1 MGKCGKSKRVLIL
14 GATGA
19 LGHVMFTRLSGCEGL
34 EVFGTVR
41 DQEQAGR
48 WFSQD
53 LLNKCL
59 GNVDAFNFN
68 SLIYALDTVKPEVV
82 VNCIG
87 IVKQSY
93 LAADPVISISI
104 NSLLPQ
110 RLAVACRL
118 AGIRL
123 IQMSTDC
130 VFDGIRGNY
139 REEDPANALDIYGRT
154 KALGE
159 VTSAGCLTIRTS
171 IICHELRG
179 KLGLLEWFLAQ
190 KDQVRGF
197 TRAIFSG
204 FPMITFTKIIEK
216 YLLDDPGL
224 TGLYHISS
232 VPIAKYDLL
241 KLVAKQYNK
250 KIDITPD
257 GSFTVDRSL
266 DSSSFR
272 KITGY
277 TPPSWPEM
285 VAEMHQ
291 HYLSSSYYKNN
302 QVMEKENDTD
312 R

>member
-1 MGKCGKSKRVLIL
+1 MGKGGKPKRVLIL

-19 LGHVMFTRLSGCEGL
+19 LGHVMFTWLSGRADL

-48 WFSQD
+48 WFPPD

-68 SLIYALDTVKPEVV
+68 SLIHALVTVKPEVV
-82 VNCIG
+82 LNCIG
-87 IVKQSY
+87 IVKQSH
-93 LAADPVISISI
+93 LAADPVMSISI
-104 NSLLPQ
+104 NSLFPH

-130 VFDGIRGNY
+130 VFDGVRGNY
-139 REEDPANALDIYGRT
+139 REEDPTNALDIYGRT
-154 KALGE
+154 KAMGE
-159 VTSAGCLTIRTS
+159 VTSAGCLTVRTS

-190 KDQVRGF
+190 KDQTRGF
-197 TRAIFSG
+197 TQAVFSG
-204 FPMITFTKIIEK
+204 FPMITFTKIIES
-216 YLLDDPGL
+216 YLLDDSGL

-232 VPIAKYDLL
+232 APIAKYDLL
-241 KLVAKQYNK
+241 KLVAKQYGK
-250 KIDITPD
+250 DIKIIADD
-257 GSFTVDRSL
+257 SLKVDRSL
-266 DSSSFR
+266 DSSAFR

-291 HYLSSSYYKNN
+291 HYLSSTCYK
-302 QVMEKENDTD
+302 K
-312 R
+312 

>member
-1 MGKCGKSKRVLIL
+1 MGEGGKAKRVLIL

-19 LGHVMFTRLSGCEGL
+19 LGHVMFTWLSGRDGL

-48 WFSQD
+48 WFSPN
-53 LLNKCL
+53 LINNCL

-68 SLIYALDTVKPEVV
+68 SLINALATVRPEVV

-87 IVKQSY
+87 IVKQSP
-93 LAADPVISISI
+93 LAADPVMSISI
-104 NSLLPQ
+104 NSLLPH

-130 VFDGIRGNY
+130 VFDGARGNY
-139 REEDPANALDIYGRT
+139 REEDPANALDIYGKS

-159 VTSAGCLTIRTS
+159 VTSAGCLTVRTS

-179 KLGLLEWFLAQ
+179 KVGLLEWFLAQ
-190 KDQVRGF
+190 ENQVRGF

-204 FPMITFTKIIEK
+204 FPMITFTKIIEQ
-216 YLLDDPGL
+216 YLLDGPGL
-224 TGLYHISS
+224 SGLYHISAE
-232 VPIAKYDLL
+232 PIAKYDLL
-241 KLVAKQYNK
+241 KLVAEQYGKQ
-250 KIDITPD
+250 IDIIPD
-257 GSFTVDRSL
+257 DNLKVDRSL
-266 DSSSFR
+266 DSSAFR
-272 KITGY
+272 KISGY
-277 TPPSWPEM
+277 TPPSWPEL
-285 VAEMHQ
+285 VAEMRQ
-291 HYLSSSYYKNN
+291 HYLASAFYK
-302 QVMEKENDTD
+302 

>member
-1 MGKCGKSKRVLIL
+1 MGKGGKPKRVLIL

-19 LGHVMFTRLSGCEGL
+19 LGHVMLTWLSGREGL

-48 WFSQD
+48 WFSPD

-68 SLIYALDTVKPEVV
+68 SLIHALATVKPEVV

-87 IVKQSY
+87 IVKQSH
-93 LAADPVISISI
+93 LSADPVMSISI
-104 NSLLPQ
+104 NSLFPH

-118 AGIRL
+118 GGIRL

-130 VFDGIRGNY
+130 VFDGVRGNY
-139 REEDPANALDIYGRT
+139 REEDPANAVDIYGRT

-159 VTSAGCLTIRTS
+159 VTSGGCLTVRTS

-190 KDQVRGF
+190 KNQVRGF

-204 FPMITFTKIIEK
+204 FPMITFAKILEE
-216 YLLDDPGL
+216 YLLGDLGL
-224 TGLYHISS
+224 TGLYHISAE
-232 VPIAKYDLL
+232 PIAKYDLL
-241 KLVAKQYNK
+241 KLVAKQYGK
-250 KIDITPD
+250 QIDIIPD
-257 GSFTVDRSL
+257 DNLQVDRSL
-266 DSSSFR
+266 DSSAFR

-277 TPPSWPEM
+277 TPPSWPEL

-291 HYLSSSYYKNN
+291 HYLSSTFYK
-302 QVMEKENDTD
+302 

>member
-1 MGKCGKSKRVLIL
+1 MGEGGKVKRVLIL

-19 LGHVMFTRLSGCEGL
+19 LGHVMFTWLSGRDGL
-34 EVFGTVR
+34 ESFGTVR
-41 DQEQAGR
+41 DREQAGR
-48 WFSQD
+48 WFPPN

-59 GNVDAFNFN
+59 GNVDAFNFS
-68 SLIYALDTVKPEVV
+68 SLINALATVKPEVV

-87 IVKQSY
+87 IVKQSH
-93 LAADPVISISI
+93 LAADPLMSISI
-104 NSLLPQ
+104 NSLLPH

-130 VFDGIRGNY
+130 VFDGALGNY
-139 REEDPANALDIYGRT
+139 REELPVNAQDIYGRT

-159 VTSAGCLTIRTS
+159 VTSAGCLTVRTS

-190 KDQVRGF
+190 ENQVRGF

-204 FPMITFTKIIEK
+204 FPMISFTKIIEE
-216 YLLDDPGL
+216 YLLDGPGL

-232 VPIAKYDLL
+232 EPIAKYDLL
-241 KLVAKQYNK
+241 KLVAEQYGKQ
-250 KIDITPD
+250 IDIIPD
-257 GSFTVDRSL
+257 DNLKMNRSL
-266 DSSSFR
+266 DSSAFR

-277 TPPSWPEM
+277 TPPSWPEL
-285 VAEMHQ
+285 VAEMHR
-291 HYLSSSYYKNN
+291 HYLSSTFYK
-302 QVMEKENDTD
+302 K
-312 R
+312 

>member
-1 MGKCGKSKRVLIL
+1 VGQGGKPKRVLIL

-19 LGHVMFTRLSGCEGL
+19 LGHVMFTWLSGRQGL
-34 EVFGTVR
+34 EVFGAVR
-41 DQEQAGR
+41 DKEQASR
-48 WFSQD
+48 WFSPN
-53 LLNKCL
+53 LLQNCL

-68 SLIYALDTVKPEVV
+68 SLINALATVKPEVV

-87 IVKQSY
+87 IVKQSH
-93 LAADPVISISI
+93 LAADPVMSISI
-104 NSLLPQ
+104 NALLPH
-110 RLAVACRL
+110 RLAIACRL

-123 IQMSTDC
+123 IHMSTDC
-130 VFDGIRGNY
+130 VFDGVRGNY

-159 VTSAGCLTIRTS
+159 VTSPGCLTVRTS

-204 FPMITFTKIIEK
+204 FPMITFTKIIAAH
-216 YLLDDPGL
+216 LLGDPGL
-224 TGLYHISS
+224 FGLYHISS

-241 KLVAKQYNK
+241 KLMAKQYGK
-250 KIDITPD
+250 KIEIIADD
-257 GSFTVDRSL
+257 SLKVDRSL
-266 DSSSFR
+266 DSSAFR
-272 KITGY
+272 KVTEY
-277 TPPSWPEM
+277 APPSWPEM

-291 HYLSSSYYKNN
+291 HYLSSSFYK
-302 QVMEKENDTD
+302 K
-312 R
+312 

>member
-1 MGKCGKSKRVLIL
+1 MKKAALKKGGKPKRILIL

-19 LGHVMFTRLSGCEGL
+19 LGHVMFTRLSGRTGL
-34 EVFGTVR
+34 EVFGTIR

-48 WFSQD
+48 WFPPD
-53 LLNKCL
+53 LLNKCF
-59 GNVDAFNFN
+59 GNVDAFNFT
-68 SLIYALDTVKPEVV
+68 SLMHALATIKPEVV

-87 IVKQSY
+87 IVKQSH
-93 LAADPVISISI
+93 LAADPVMSITL

-118 AGIRL
+118 AGIRF

-130 VFDGIRGNY
+130 VFDGARGNY
-139 REEDPANALDIYGRT
+139 REEDPPNALDIYGRT

-159 VTSAGCLTIRTS
+159 VTSEGCLTLRTS

-190 KDQVRGF
+190 QNQVRGF
-197 TRAIFSG
+197 TQAIFSG
-204 FPMITFTKIIEK
+204 FPMITFTKIIEA

-241 KLVAKQYNK
+241 KIVAKQYGK
-250 KIDITPD
+250 DIEIIPD
-257 GSFTVDRSL
+257 DSLQVDRSL

-277 TPPSWPEM
+277 APPSWSEM
-285 VAEMHQ
+285 VADMHQ
-291 HYLSSSYYKNN
+291 HYLASTCYK
-302 QVMEKENDTD
+302 K
-312 R
+312 

>member
-1 MGKCGKSKRVLIL
+1 MGKGGKPKRILVL
-14 GATGA
+14 GASGA
-19 LGHVMFTRLSGCEGL
+19 LGHVMFTWLSGRDGL

-41 DQEQAGR
+41 DQEQAGH
-48 WFSQD
+48 WFSQN

-68 SLIYALDTVKPEVV
+68 SLINALALVKPEIV

-87 IVKQSY
+87 IVKQSH
-93 LAADPVISISI
+93 LAADPVMSISI
-104 NSLLPQ
+104 NSLLPH

-130 VFDGIRGNY
+130 VFDGVRGNY

-159 VTSAGCLTIRTS
+159 VTSAGCLTVRTS
-171 IICHELRG
+171 IISHELRG

-190 KDQVRGF
+190 KNQVRGF

-204 FPMITFTKIIEK
+204 FPMITFTKIIED
-216 YLLDDPGL
+216 YLLEDPGL

-232 VPIAKYDLL
+232 VPITKYDLL
-241 KLVAKQYNK
+241 KLVAKQYGK
-250 KIDITPD
+250 KIEITPD
-257 GSFTVDRSL
+257 HSLKVDRSL

-291 HYLSSSYYKNN
+291 HYLSSSDYK
-302 QVMEKENDTD
+302 
-312 R
+312 

>member
-1 MGKCGKSKRVLIL
+1 MAVTVEKGGKPKRVLIL

-19 LGHVMFTRLSGCEGL
+19 LGHVMFTWLSGREGL

-41 DQEQAGR
+41 DQELAGR
-48 WFSQD
+48 WFSSD

-59 GNVDAFNFN
+59 CNVDAFNFD
-68 SLIYALDTVKPEVV
+68 SLIHALATVKPEVV

-87 IVKQSY
+87 IVKQSH
-93 LAADPVISISI
+93 LAADPVMSISI
-104 NSLLPQ
+104 NALLPH
-110 RLAVACRL
+110 RLALTCRL

-130 VFDGIRGNY
+130 VFDGVRGNY

-154 KALGE
+154 KAMGE
-159 VTSAGCLTIRTS
+159 VTSAGCLTVRTS

-190 KDQVRGF
+190 KNQVGGF
-197 TRAIFSG
+197 TGAIFSG
-204 FPMITFTKIIEK
+204 FPMITFTKIIEA

-232 VPIAKYDLL
+232 APITKYDLL
-241 KLVAKQYNK
+241 KLVAEQYGK
-250 KIDITPD
+250 TIKITPD
-257 GSFTVDRSL
+257 DSLKVDRSL
-266 DSSSFR
+266 DSSAFR

-277 TPPSWPEM
+277 EPPSWPEM
-285 VAEMHQ
+285 VAEMHK
-291 HYLSSSYYKNN
+291 HYLSSGCYK
-302 QVMEKENDTD
+302 K
-312 R
+312 

>member
-1 MGKCGKSKRVLIL
+1 VEKGGKPKSVLIL

-19 LGHVMFTRLSGCEGL
+19 LGHVMFTWLSGCEGL

-41 DQEQAGR
+41 DKERAGR
-48 WFSQD
+48 WFSPD
-53 LLNKCL
+53 LLNRCL
-59 GNVDAFNFN
+59 DNVDAFDFN
-68 SLIYALDTVKPEVV
+68 SLINALATVKPAVV
-82 VNCIG
+82 INCIG
-87 IVKQSY
+87 IVKQSH
-93 LAADPVISISI
+93 LAADPVMSICI
-104 NSLLPQ
+104 NSLLPH
-110 RLAVACRL
+110 RLAAACRL

-130 VFDGIRGNY
+130 VFDGVRGNY

-159 VTSAGCLTIRTS
+159 VTSAGCLTVRTS

-204 FPMITFTKIIEK
+204 FPMITFTKIIAAH
-216 YLLDDPGL
+216 LLGDPGL
-224 TGLYHISS
+224 SGLYHISS
-232 VPIAKYDLL
+232 APIAKYDLL
-241 KLVAKQYNK
+241 KLVAQQYGK
-250 KIDITPD
+250 EIEITAD
-257 GSFTVDRSL
+257 DSFKVDRSL
-266 DSSSFR
+266 DSSAFR

-277 TPPSWPEM
+277 APPSWPEM

-291 HYLSSSYYKNN
+291 HYLSSPFYH
-302 QVMEKENDTD
+302 

>member
-1 MGKCGKSKRVLIL
+1 MGKGGKSKRVLVL
-14 GATGA
+14 GATGG
-19 LGHVMFTRLSGCEGL
+19 LGHVLFTWLSGREGL

-48 WFSQD
+48 WFSPD

-59 GNVDAFNFN
+59 GNVDVFNFN
-68 SLIYALDTVKPEVV
+68 SLIQALATVKPEVV

-87 IVKQSY
+87 LVKQSH
-93 LAADPVISISI
+93 LAADPIMSISI
-104 NSLLPQ
+104 NSLLPH
-110 RLAVACRL
+110 RLAAACGL

-123 IQMSTDC
+123 IQVSTDC
-130 VFDGIRGNY
+130 VFDGVRGNY

-159 VTSAGCLTIRTS
+159 VTSAGCLTVRTS

-190 KDQVRGF
+190 KNQVRGF

-204 FPMITFTKIIEK
+204 FPMITFTKIIEA

-232 VPIAKYDLL
+232 VPITKYDLL
-241 KLVAKQYNK
+241 KLVAKQYGK
-250 KIDITPD
+250 KIKITAD
-257 GSFTVDRSL
+257 DRLKVDRSL

-277 TPPSWPEM
+277 APASWPEM

-291 HYLSSSYYKNN
+291 HYLSSACYK
-302 QVMEKENDTD
+302 K
-312 R
+312 